1 MEKDKVKEQFKHIME
16 FCRVI
21 SKMMKSM
28 DQVNL
33 SGKMEKY
40 TKGNLENQCLM
51 AREELYIPTEKWHKE
66 NGKKTT
72 INLFLQSGF
81 EANLIFKLFQYI
93 SFLFFY
99 VSEKIDIFWLF
110 NNRKK
115 EISLKI

>member
-40 TKGNLENQCLM
+40 TKGNLENQCLI
-51 AREELYIPTEKWHKE
+51 AREELYTPTEKWHKE

-72 INLFLQSGF
+72 INLFLQLGF

-93 SFLFFY
+93 SFFFFY
-99 VSEKIDIFWLF
+99 VNEKIDIFGFLIIE
-110 NNRKK
+110 KK
-115 EISLKI
+115 KYH